1 VNLREQ
7 VASGVTLAI
16 NSGTASTLNISNT
29 ATVAT
34 NIAVNSSSQTR
45 KSPSAAI

>member
-16 NSGTASTLNISNT
+16 NSGTASTLNISNA

-34 NIAVNSSSQTR
+34 NIAVNSSQTR